1 MSRDF
6 GGPELLFLLAALRWT
21 LLLTVVA
28 FLGGGVGGAVVAL
41 ARISPRPGVRWAGKL
56 FVGLLQGTPLL
67 LQLFVVFYGLT
78 VMTGVRLDPW
88 PAVAL
93 AFTLY
98 AAAFLGDIWR
108 GALEA
113 IPRTQWEAATALG
126 LRRTATLWTVIVPQ
140 AGRIAIPPT
149 VGFLV
154 QLIKNTSV
162 AAIVG
167 FVELTRAGQL
177 MVNVTFQPMVIYPLV
192 AVLYFAVCFPI
203 SVAAG
208 RLEARIDA
216 RQGRV

>member
-6 GGPELLFLLAALRWT
+6 SGPELLFLLAALRWT

-28 FLGGGVGGAVVAL
+28 FIGGGLGGALVAW
-41 ARISPRPGVRWAGKL
+41 AYISPRRGLRWAARL
-56 FVGLLQGTPLL
+56 FIGLLQGTPLL
-67 LQLFVVFYGLT
+67 LQLFVAFYGLT
-78 VMTGVRLDPW
+78 VLTGLRLDPW

-98 AAAFLGDIWR
+98 AAAFLSDIWR
-108 GALEA
+108 STLEA

-126 LRRTATLWTVIVPQ
+126 LGRSATLRTVIMPQ
-140 AGRIAIPPT
+140 AARIAIPPT

-177 MVNVTFQPMVIYPLV
+177 MVNVTFQPMVVYPLV
-192 AVLYFAVCFPI
+192 AALYFVICFPI
-203 SVAAG
+203 SIAAG
-208 RLEARIDA
+208 WLEIRIDA
-216 RQGRV
+216 RQGRP

>member
-6 GGPELLFLLAALRWT
+6 SGPELLFLLGALRWT
-21 LLLTVVA
+21 VLLTVVA
-28 FLGGGVGGAVVAL
+28 FIGGGLGGFIVAL
-41 ARISPRPGVRWAGKL
+41 ARVSPVRGVRWAATV

-67 LQLFVVFYGLT
+67 LQLFVSFYGLA
-78 VMTGVRLDPW
+78 VLTGVRLDPW

-108 GALEA
+108 GTIEA
-113 IPRTQWEAATALG
+113 IPAAQWEAATALG
-126 LRRTATLWTVIVPQ
+126 LRRWRTLRSVILPQ
-140 AGRIAIPPT
+140 AARIAIPPT

-177 MVNVTFQPMVIYPLV
+177 MVNVTFQPMVVYPLV
-192 AVLYFAVCFPI
+192 AALYFAVCFPLTF
-203 SVAAG
+203 AAG
-208 RLEARIDA
+208 RLETRLDA
-216 RQGRV
+216 RLGR